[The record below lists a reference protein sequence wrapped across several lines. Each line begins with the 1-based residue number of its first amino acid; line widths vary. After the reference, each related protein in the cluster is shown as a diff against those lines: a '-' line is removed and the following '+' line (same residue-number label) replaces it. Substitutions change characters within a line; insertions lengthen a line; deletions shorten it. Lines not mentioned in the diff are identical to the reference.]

1 MSGNSSLLMR
11 HIAFTTVSGV
21 PLFLQRVPVL
31 GGLLR
36 GISMRAISRLLEDVN
51 SAVSLVRV
59 RAGYPGCYIIMR
71 TLNTV
76 LIAVGQSAV

>member
-1 MSGNSSLLMR
+1 MTGQSHSSLLMR

-59 RAGYPGCYIIMR
+59 RAGYPSCCIHYNE
-71 TLNTV
+71 NTDSSWLV
-76 LIAVGQSAV
+76 LV